1 MNSRQSWISLLL
13 ALALVSVPLAGG
25 GLAVSPT
32 DEAATDQQGAELG
45 VSNDTAASQSSAPPD
60 PDEDVLGWENGY
72 WHNESISV
80 TREDGLNETELD
92 AVVARGMA
100 RVEYIRRIE
109 FDGAP
114 PVEIISREEFA
125 EQNQQQFGNVT
136 EADRLRHNVKY
147 EALFMV
153 GEDENSVAV
162 EQNNRAGGV
171 GGFYDP
177 AANEIKIVSENTST
191 PKLDEITLS
200 QELFHALQDQTF
212 NISEYDQSTRELHN
226 AKDGIIE
233 GDGNYVDQL
242 YQEECENGQW
252 EGTCLFPEEQGAPE
266 GFDPHLGLYQITF
279 QPYSTGP
286 GFVHDIYQSGGW
298 EAVNEIYESPPES
311 TEQTIHPQ
319 KYGEDEPVN
328 VTVEDTSQGDWQRL
342 ERNQSNSDISPA
354 QFGEAGLFVALWY
367 PGFETQTQTTIIPY
381 ESHLN
386 LTDSGRIS
394 ESEPY
399 LYDHPATAGWGGEA
413 LVPYVTDD
421 SAETN
426 ETGYVYKI
434 VWDSPADAQEF
445 QQKWLELMEYRGAT
459 PVDGHE
465 ETYRISDEKPFGDA
479 FYVTQNN
486 DTIKII
492 NAPTVSAIAQI
503 EEGAAPETQEGDG
516 SADNNDD
523 EGDSNSSS
531 GNGDDNATDG
541 SDDNTGGDETGETE
555 TDANDESEP
564 AETGTETDANDE
576 SEPAETGTETDAN
589 DGPGFTLGVAL
600 LALLGGAIL
609 AVKRQG

>member
-1 MNSRQSWISLLL
+1 MNSRQTWVTLLL
-13 ALALVSVPLAGG
+13 AFALVSVPLAGG

-32 DEAATDQQGAELG
+32 DEAATDRQAAELG
-45 VSNDTAASQSSAPPD
+45 MTTDTASSQSSAPPD

-100 RVEYIRRIE
+100 RVEYIRGLE
-109 FDGAP
+109 FDDAP

-125 EQNQQQFGNVT
+125 EQNQQQFGNIT

-147 EALFMV
+147 EALFMI

-177 AANEIKIVSENTST
+177 VANEIKIVSDNTST

-200 QELFHALQDQTF
+200 QELFHALQDQRF
-212 NISEYDQSTRELHN
+212 NISEFDQSTRELHN

-242 YQEECENGQW
+242 YQDECENGQW

-286 GFVHDIYQSGGW
+286 SFVHDIHQSEGW
-298 EAVNEIYESPPES
+298 AAVNEIYESPPAS

-319 KYGEDEPVN
+319 KYGEDDPVN
-328 VTVEDTSQGDWQRL
+328 VTVEDTSQGDWQQL
-342 ERNQSNSDISPA
+342 ERNQSNSDVTPA

-386 LTDSGRIS
+386 LTDAGRIS

-399 LYDHPATAGWGGEA
+399 LYDHPATAGWGGEK

-465 ETYRISDEKPFGDA
+465 ETYRIPDEESFGDA
-479 FYVTQNN
+479 FYVTQND
-486 DTIKII
+486 DTVKIV
-492 NAPTVSAIAQI
+492 NAPTISALAQI
-503 EEGAAPETQEGDG
+503 EEGAAPEAQDNEGGDEEGSDSGSEDG
-516 SADNNDD
+516 N
-523 EGDSNSSS
+523 
-531 GNGDDNATDG
+531 DDNATDSSDDNATDSSDDNATDSSDDNATDS

-555 TDANDESEP
+555 TDAND
-564 AETGTETDANDE
+564 
-576 SEPAETGTETDAN
+576 
-589 DGPGFTLGVAL
+589 GPGFTLGVAL
-600 LALLGGAIL
+600 FALLGGAL
-609 AVKRQG
+609 LVAKRQG